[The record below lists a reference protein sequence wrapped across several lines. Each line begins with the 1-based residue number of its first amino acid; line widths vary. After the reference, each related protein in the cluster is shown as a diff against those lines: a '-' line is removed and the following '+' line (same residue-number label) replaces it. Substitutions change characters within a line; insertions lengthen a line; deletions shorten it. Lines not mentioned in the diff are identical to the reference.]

1 MIKTELNL
9 DVRYYET
16 DQMGIVHHSNYV
28 RYFECGRVDMLKK
41 LGLPVEKI
49 EEAGVMLPVVSVECK
64 YKTPARLG
72 DTLKIVTWIDEIPR
86 ARLTIRNQIFNPDGM
101 LCCEGAVVL
110 GFIDSVSRRPVRC
123 PETLANVFIEH
134 FK

>member
-28 RYFECGRVDMLKK
+28 RYFECGRVDMLRK
-41 LGLPVEKI
+41 LGLPIEKI
-49 EEAGVMLPVVSVECK
+49 EESGVMMPVVSVECR

-86 ARLTIRNQIFNPDGM
+86 ARLIIRNQIFNPEGS
-101 LCCEGAVVL
+101 LCCEGSVVL

-123 PETLANVFIEH
+123 PENLLNVFVEY
-134 FK
+134 FN